1 MGVALLVSLLGFG
14 TPSCTITAENDQ
26 EITLEKMTEEQ
37 FESVKQL
44 VYDTSL
50 VSGGLIQISLAED
63 SELRVEIAELAKNFS
78 EQVKKGRIENL
89 QVGDV
94 ASFLLGQFGENLNLK
109 PKEVAIITGISRIVD
124 TATGGTGIK
133 LGIEDTLTDRER
145 GLLVA
150 MLDGLALGV
159 K

>member
-1 MGVALLVSLLGFG
+1 
-14 TPSCTITAENDQ
+14 
-26 EITLEKMTEEQ
+26 MTEEQ

-50 VSGGLIQISLAED
+50 ESGGLIQISLAED